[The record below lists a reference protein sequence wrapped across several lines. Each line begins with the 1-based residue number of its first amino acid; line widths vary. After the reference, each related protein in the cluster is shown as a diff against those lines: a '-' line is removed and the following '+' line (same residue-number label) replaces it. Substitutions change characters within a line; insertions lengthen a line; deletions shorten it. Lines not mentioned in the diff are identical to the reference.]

1 MVDNAHFVFVDLS
14 RAIRLDDVIKAIIIV
29 FLKLLL
35 EILMLKMFKLKSFNS
50 FKILK
55 MFAISTTQ

>member
-14 RAIRLDDVIKAIIIV
+14 RAIRLDDVIKAIIIM

-55 MFAISTTQ
+55 MFVISTTQ

>member
-1 MVDNAHFVFVDLS
+1 MSDNAHFVFVDLS

-35 EILMLKMFKLKSFNS
+35 EILMKMFKLKSFNS

-55 MFAISTTQ
+55 MFVISTTQ